1 LIRRSIAVL
10 GVNPYSK
17 DLDKEKDDKDT
28 PKDLK
33 LTATYYTST
42 YYALMKKNKK
52 DLKMKESDQVD
63 LFYRSCFLYCIQI
76 MFNMVLFIYSGM

>member
-1 LIRRSIAVL
+1 MIRRSIAVL

-28 PKDLK
+28 AKDLK

-52 DLKMKESDQVD
+52 DLKMKESD
-63 LFYRSCFLYCIQI
+63 
-76 MFNMVLFIYSGM
+76 